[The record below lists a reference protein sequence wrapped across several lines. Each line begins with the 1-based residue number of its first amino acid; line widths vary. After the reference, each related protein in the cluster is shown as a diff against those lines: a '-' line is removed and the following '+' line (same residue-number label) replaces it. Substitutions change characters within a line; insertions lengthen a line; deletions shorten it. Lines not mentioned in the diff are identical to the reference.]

1 MSRLKIAPMLA
12 AIALGLVGCGSAGT
26 LSLSSPSRVTLTK
39 AQTGARVQCKNDR
52 MVSVGHVPT
61 RGQRLI
67 YVSNYSGYAPALSL
81 VHRADGSL
89 VAQCTG

>member
-1 MSRLKIAPMLA
+1 MSSSKIAPVFA

-39 AQTGARVQCKNDR
+39 AQTGAPVQCKNDR